1 MATAAAA
8 ADDDNEELKRKKKA
22 EQEEKL
28 ISQIQDELR
37 NPIKD
42 PIQESTADY
51 YYQNKG
57 EVAMLLYKY
66 YKILHSSVCIYNKK
80 HNKMALIIVMSIFCL
95 IQILSI
101 LVSIYYSLALPQK
114 VLQ

>member
-1 MATAAAA
+1 MATAAV

-28 ISQIQDELR
+28 ISQIQEELR
-37 NPIKD
+37 KPITDPIK
-42 PIQESTADY
+42 ESTADY
-51 YYQNKG
+51 YYQNKDK
-57 EVAMLLYKY
+57 VAMLLYKY

-80 HNKMALIIVMSIFCL
+80 HNRITVIMVMGIFCL

-101 LVSIYYSLALPQK
+101 RVP
-114 VLQ
+114 